1 MDKIKRILIISSD
14 KNLRDVLTFCFDG
27 WGYEVFLEEFPVN
40 DIASVK
46 RISPDVIVVD
56 VQTARKSQ
64 LHICQLLKDD
74 FLTAFIPIITIIN
87 KRQLRQQ
94 LLEIR
99 QGVDDY
105 CIKPPDPLD
114 LRIRIEMSMKRAQY
128 SYHTNT
134 LTGLP
139 GARILEDLLKEK
151 VKSPKPFSFC
161 YVDIDSFKVFN
172 DAYGYHKGDQVIMQT
187 AYMLYNAVKQT
198 GNPDDFIGH
207 IGGDDFVFIT
217 TPEKYK
223 QVCESFILMFDALTP
238 FHYPAEDRLHGY
250 IIAKDR
256 THKLKRLPLMSLSIA
271 VVNRLDMKSLH
282 NVVEISDRVAEIK
295 GYLKALPYSKFMAD
309 RRNGYTAE
317 DDKLI
322 YENKR
327 RPSSTYRPLGQIFVS
342 HHAITHDQLD
352 EALRI
357 HWKRGM
363 ALGEVLKELG
373 FVNEQQVAEA
383 LRAQSEAISEPKDR
397 SQHEVSLPQVTM
409 IDKPGGVK

>member
-1 MDKIKRILIISSD
+1 MDKIKRILIISSE
-14 KNLRDVLTFCFDG
+14 KTLREVLNFCFDG
-27 WGYEVFLEEFPVN
+27 WGYEVFLEEFPVT
-40 DIASVK
+40 DISTIK

-161 YVDIDSFKVFN
+161 YVDIDNFKVFN

-187 AYMLYNAVKQT
+187 AYMLYSAVKQS
-198 GNPDDFIGH
+198 GNPEDFIGH

-217 TPEKYK
+217 TPDKYK
-223 QVCESFILMFDALTP
+223 PICEQFILMFDALMP
-238 FHYPAEDRLHGY
+238 FHYAQDDRLHGY
-250 IIAKDR
+250 ILAKDR
-256 THKLKRLPLMSLSIA
+256 THKLKKLPLVSLSIA
-271 VVNRLDMKSLH
+271 VVNRTDTHSLK

-295 GYLKALPYSKFMAD
+295 AYLKTLPRSKFLAD
-309 RRNGYTAE
+309 RRNGYVPE

-322 YENKR
+322 YENTR
-327 RPSSTYRPLGQIFVS
+327 QPSKSYRPLGHILVEK
-342 HHAITHDQLD
+342 HAITHDQLD

-363 ALGEVLKELG
+363 ALGETLKDLG
-373 FVNEQQVAEA
+373 FVTDEQIIEA
-383 LRAQSEAISEPKDR
+383 LGAQSEAISGKTGSELFFPDTSVENK
-397 SQHEVSLPQVTM
+397 
-409 IDKPGGVK
+409 K

>member
-1 MDKIKRILIISSD
+1 MDKIKRILIISSE
-14 KNLRDVLTFCFDG
+14 KNLREVLSFCFDG
-27 WGYEVFLEEFPVN
+27 WGYEVFLEEFPLA
-40 DIASVK
+40 DISVIK

-56 VQTARKSQ
+56 VQAARKTQ

-74 FLTAFIPIITIIN
+74 FLTAYIPIITIIN

-114 LRIRIEMSMKRAQY
+114 LRIRIEMALKRAQY

-139 GARILEDLLKEK
+139 GARILEDLVKEK
-151 VKSPKPFSFC
+151 IASAKPFSFC
-161 YVDIDSFKVFN
+161 YVDIDNFKAFN
-172 DAYGYHKGDQVIMQT
+172 DAYGYHKGDQAIMQT
-187 AYMLYNAVKQT
+187 AYILYRSVKQA

-217 TPEKYK
+217 TPDKYK
-223 QVCESFILMFDALTP
+223 PVCESFILMFDALMP
-238 FHYPAEDRLHGY
+238 FHYPDEDRLHGY

-256 THKLKRLPLMSLSIA
+256 TRKLKKLPLMSLSIA
-271 VVNRLDMKSLH
+271 VVNRTDTKTLH
-282 NVVEISDRVAEIK
+282 NTIEISDRVAEIK
-295 GYLKALPYSKFMAD
+295 GYLKAQPNSKFMAD
-309 RRNGYTAE
+309 RRNGYVPE

-322 YENKR
+322 YENTR
-327 RPSSTYRPLGQIFVS
+327 RPSRSYQPLGQIFVGRRLIS
-342 HHAITHDQLD
+342 RDQLD

-357 HWKRGM
+357 HWKRGL
-363 ALGEVLKELG
+363 ALGAVLKELG
-373 FVNEQQVAEA
+373 LVNDQQVADA
-383 LRAQSEAISEPKDR
+383 LRWQSAAVGEHSGSTAA
-397 SQHEVSLPQVTM
+397 EV
-409 IDKPGGVK
+409 

>member
-1 MDKIKRILIISSD
+1 MDKIKRILIISSEQ
-14 KNLRDVLTFCFDG
+14 NLRDVLNFCFDG
-27 WGYEVFLEEFPVN
+27 WGYEVFLEEFPVS
-40 DIASVK
+40 DIAAIK

-114 LRIRIEMSMKRAQY
+114 LRIRIEMAMKRAQY

-151 VKSPKPFSFC
+151 AGSPRPFSFC
-161 YVDIDSFKVFN
+161 YVDIDNFKVFN
-172 DAYGYHKGDQVIMQT
+172 DACGYHKGDQVIMQT
-187 AYMLYNAVKQT
+187 AYMLYNAVKQA

-217 TPEKYK
+217 TPDKYK
-223 QVCESFILMFDALTP
+223 AVCEHFILMFDALMP
-238 FHYPAEDRLHGY
+238 FHYPADDRLHGY
-250 IIAKDR
+250 IIARDR
-256 THKLKRLPLMSLSIA
+256 THKLRKLPLMSLSIA
-271 VVNRLDMKSLH
+271 VINRTDEKSLK

-295 GYLKALPYSKFMAD
+295 GYLKAMPRSKFMAD
-309 RRNGYTAE
+309 RRNGFAAG
-317 DDKLI
+317 DDRLI
-322 YENKR
+322 YENTR
-327 RPSSTYRPLGQIFVS
+327 RPSSAYRPLGQIFMS
-342 HHAITHDQLD
+342 LNAITSDQLD

-357 HWKRGM
+357 HWKRGL
-363 ALGEVLKELG
+363 ALGEVLTELG
-373 FVNEQQVAEA
+373 FVKDQQVADA
-383 LRAQSEAISEPKDR
+383 LRTQSAAMGEPQTHKHKF
-397 SQHEVSLPQVTM
+397 HEVEN
-409 IDKPGGVK
+409 PGR